1 MKNRLCN
8 ILGFLLLLSGL
19 TSCQSLFDQI
29 DDMFN
34 KNKSSIIPSTYDGRP
49 VKVLGDIHI
58 ASKNVTFYVWDSG
71 QIDGDIITLVFNDK
85 VIIPKST
92 LRGPS
97 DKMSASVIM
106 TKGYNYV
113 LLFAHNEGSI
123 PPNTAAISI
132 NDGTGEKNLVLSAD
146 LQTNGAYNIILD

>member
-1 MKNRLCN
+1 MKRKYL
-8 ILGFLLLLSGL
+8 IFGFLILFAGL

-34 KNKSSIIPSTYDGRP
+34 KNKTSIIPAAYDGRP

-58 ASKNVTFYVWDSG
+58 SAKEVTFYVWDSG

-97 DKMSASVIM
+97 DKMSASVTM

-123 PPNTAAISI
+123 PPNTAALSF